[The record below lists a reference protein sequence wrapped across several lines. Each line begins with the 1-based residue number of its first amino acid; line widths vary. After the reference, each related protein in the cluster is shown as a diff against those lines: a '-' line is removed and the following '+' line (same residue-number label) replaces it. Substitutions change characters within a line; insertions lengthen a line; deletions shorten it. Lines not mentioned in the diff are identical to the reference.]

1 MEMLDELVDLHLEFL
16 GMKPRFP
23 SIKKEEKQP
32 CLFDMEDVLHLDSN
46 TTPVPH
52 VGRFVKSEPCRD
64 GFNVSSRLPP
74 HLPPLSFSGHSR
86 LSHLDHSF
94 YRKCDFCLRSSPH
107 FFFIYIQK
115 IYIYYTYI
123 YIYRGPSQLLTLCSN
138 SLHKRF
144 NKES

>member
-32 CLFDMEDVLHLDSN
+32 CLFDMEDFLHLDSN

-94 YRKCDFCLRSSPH
+94 YRKCDF
-107 FFFIYIQK
+107 FFVLHHIFFYIYTKNIYIL
-115 IYIYYTYI
+115 YIY
-123 YIYRGPSQLLTLCSN
+123 
-138 SLHKRF
+138 LHISWTIPIVNLVFKF
-144 NKES
+144 FA